1 MSQFVFVYLY
11 GFVFD
16 TCSFEYT
23 FSLNKQ
29 NDSKMSED
37 IVAGKFIIDFLN
49 LV

>member
-1 MSQFVFVYLY
+1 MSQFGFVYLC

-23 FSLNKQ
+23 FSLNNQ
-29 NDSKMSED
+29 NDSKVSEG
-37 IVAGKFIIDFLN
+37 IMAGKFIIDFLN